1 MPEQVTLTGLPC
13 SESIDGSLLKMVG
26 NRAGC
31 PISNFRACTD
41 RDVRTTMYGGDLLI
55 RGISM
60 TSSTFVASSGDGYEV
75 QMGRWSRRLAPMLI
89 EFAGVGEG
97 ASVLD
102 VGCGTGNLALALLQN
117 PKIGKVSGIDFSQAY
132 IDHAAKRSR
141 DPRVEFKVADACAL
155 PFADASFDHTLSML
169 VLQFIPQANRA
180 IREMRRVLR
189 PGGVMA
195 AATWDVRG
203 GLIFYRMVLD
213 TAALLD
219 PGAIERRARAYT
231 RPLTRPGE
239 LARAWQEVGLQ
250 DVIQET
256 RTIRMDFAAFED
268 FWAPNEGKDGPIAE
282 YVATLT
288 GDMSQRLREAVRLAY
303 LDGELDGRRSYA
315 ATAWVV
321 RGRAPL

>member
-1 MPEQVTLTGLPC
+1 
-13 SESIDGSLLKMVG
+13 
-26 NRAGC
+26 
-31 PISNFRACTD
+31 
-41 RDVRTTMYGGDLLI
+41 
-55 RGISM
+55 M

-89 EFAGVGEG
+89 EFAGVGQG

-102 VGCGTGNLALALLQN
+102 VGCGTGNLAFALLQN
-117 PKIGKVSGIDFSQAY
+117 PKIGKVSGIDFSHAY

-239 LARAWQEVGLQ
+239 LTRAWQEVGLQ

-256 RTIRMDFAAFED
+256 RTIRMDFASFED

-282 YVATLT
+282 YVVTLT
-288 GDMSQRLREAVRLAY
+288 GDMRQRLREAVRLAY
-303 LDGELDGRRSYA
+303 LDGEPDGPRSYA

-321 RGRAPL
+321 RGTAPL